1 MQRLK
6 NTGMPLPPRP
16 NGSLLAGALIGTAIM
31 TVAAQAMALGIGA
44 AINAATLKNG

>member
-6 NTGMPLPPRP
+6 KSEYPRPPRP
-16 NGSLLAGALIGTAIM
+16 NGSLLAGMVIGTAIM
-31 TVAAQAMALGIGA
+31 TIATQAMALGIGA